1 MNQLKVISMSTI
13 LVIEDEALIRESI
26 CDVLELNGFETKNE
40 PDGESGLQRAYSLK
54 PDLIL
59 CDINMPK
66 ISGLDVL
73 KEIRSNDALKHTPFI
88 FLTALATM
96 DDLRVGMNLGAE
108 DYLVKPYHN
117 KDLLST
123 ISQQLKK
130 SEDLKKVKKEYL
142 RQRIIDFKLQIKEK
156 NKSFFDSLNRA
167 KTIQNVIL
175 PSAQKMSELLPKHF
189 NYFLPKYSISGDFY
203 WAKRLKGVTLIAVAD
218 CTGHG
223 IPGALLSMAGNISLN
238 SAVDQFGLTKPA
250 EILTKA
256 NELFLDFMNSNDSNV
271 SHDGMDICL
280 CSIDDNSNLV
290 RFAGANRP
298 LYIVTKQNSFK
309 PVKVVDTNTELI
321 QEENSL
327 FEIKGDKCSIGAE
340 YPVFQV
346 EEHVFEYS
354 KGDTIYLSSDGYADQ
369 FGGES
374 DRKFKTKRLKNLLL
388 SIQNKKMPKQKD
400 ALIQEFENWKGAK
413 EQIDDVTIIG
423 VNL

>member
-1 MNQLKVISMSTI
+1 MSTI

-40 PDGESGLQRAYSLK
+40 PDGESGLQRAHSLK

-73 KEIRSNDALKHTPFI
+73 KQIRSNDALKHTPFI

-203 WAKRLKGVTLIAVAD
+203 WAKKLKGVTLIAVAD

-298 LYIVTKQNSFK
+298 LYIVTKKNSFK
-309 PVKVVDTNTELI
+309 PVMVVDTNTELI

-346 EEHVFEYS
+346 EEHVFEYN